1 MTDPIQVKLKK
12 RQEANLID
20 DKAGEMEVGLSLL
33 GATAIEDK
41 LQVGVPDAIADLAR
55 AGIKLWVLTGDKEDT
70 AINIGFACKLL
81 RDDMFEAIIRGEW
94 HDKQECTKANVS
106 VERVGTWPAA
116 VLFYVFVLWVEVHKL
131 FLTFF
136 FFFSCCLT
144 LFHTTSSTLHLLS
157 LSLCP
162 HLLAAFLGTMKT
174 ELELQ
179 AELKRTRRALPS
191 NTMKYV
197 VLDVRN
203 FSLFWTILFL
213 LLTDV

>member
-1 MTDPIQVKLKK
+1 MQITHV
-12 RQEANLID
+12 
-20 DKAGEMEVGLSLL
+20 
-33 GATAIEDK
+33 
-41 LQVGVPDAIADLAR
+41 IADLAC

-70 AINIGFACKLL
+70 AIYIKVLL
-81 RDDMFEAIIRGEW
+81 ASCYVSDMFETIIRGEW
-94 HDKQECTKANVS
+94 HDKQECTNANVS